1 MRKYLVGI
9 LFFLSLATQAQ
20 ELQCSVSVV
29 SPSIQSSNKQVY
41 ETLQTAIREF
51 MNAQQWTDHVYS
63 SEERIECSILINIT
77 DVVADQYTGTIQ
89 IQARR
94 PVYNSSYNTIL
105 LNYLDQDFGFEYV
118 EFQPL
123 IYNPNTFDSDLVGVL
138 AYYANLIIGLDYD
151 SFSKYGGDKYAE
163 QAESIVSLAQSS
175 SQTGWRSYDSNR
187 NRYWLIENYLN
198 EIHKSMR
205 EAMYQY
211 HRLGLD
217 KMSEDLEEAR
227 GEILSALQ
235 KLQKVHRKRPGTF
248 AMTVFFDAKNDELVN
263 VFSEASDVEKKQALE
278 VLLEIDPSNS
288 SKYNESLSE
297 K

>member
-1 MRKYLVGI
+1 MRKYLVII
-9 LFFLSLATQAQ
+9 LFFLSLTMQAQ

-41 ETLQTAIREF
+41 ETMQTAIREF

-77 DVVADQYTGTIQ
+77 DAEADQYTGTIQ

-123 IYNPNTFDSDLVGVL
+123 IYNPNSFDSDLVGVL

-151 SFSKYGGDKYAE
+151 SFSKYGGTKYVE
-163 QAESIVSLAQSS
+163 QSESIVSLAQSS

-198 EIHKSMR
+198 EIHKPMR

-217 KMSEDLEEAR
+217 KMSEGLEEGR
-227 GEILSALQ
+227 REILSALQ
-235 KLQKVHRKRPGTF
+235 KLQKVHRKRSGTF

-263 VFSEASDVEKKQALE
+263 IFSEASDVEKKQAME

-288 SKYNESLSE
+288 SKYKESLSE